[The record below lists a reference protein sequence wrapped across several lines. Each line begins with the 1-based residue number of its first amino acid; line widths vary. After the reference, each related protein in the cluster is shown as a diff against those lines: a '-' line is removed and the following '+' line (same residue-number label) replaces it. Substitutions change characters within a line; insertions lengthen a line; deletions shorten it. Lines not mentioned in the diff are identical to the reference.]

1 MTSIFTLGYKKVG
14 GVFFR
19 FFTALRT
26 PVYLFLSV
34 LAFLTSCGDDDV
46 REKNVMQEYYAE
58 SLNLDLQTTDSIQRF
73 ATKVNGYVQLHPEA
87 KSSPYYPQITSE
99 LHNVVITLT
108 TENWGEDVHV
118 LLDNTYSS
126 APQM

>member
-1 MTSIFTLGYKKVG
+1 M
-14 GVFFR
+14 
-19 FFTALRT
+19 A
-26 PVYLFLSV
+26 

-58 SLNLDLQTTDSIQRF
+58 SLNLDVQTTDSIQRF

-108 TENWGEDVHV
+108 TENWGEDVYV
-118 LLDNTYSS
+118 LIDNSYSPS
-126 APQM
+126 PQL